1 MKKYP
6 LACHSTRDPFWYR
19 YSNYLIFR
27 TTRRIHSMQWHKV
40 IYIPILSCSPL
51 RMHMI
56 NTFCVC
62 AFFTYIQTYIHPSRP
77 YIHTH
82 QEFDIPSGNPIWRV
96 GKSSTTSPR
105 TQWFGHQQLVTAVVV
120 GGLAVLLRLWSGISV
135 DFHSDGHI
143 CRTWLGWKIVNMLLV
158 AWWNCRT
165 LL

>member
-40 IYIPILSCSPL
+40 IYIYIPILSCSPL

-62 AFFTYIQTYIHPSRP
+62 AFFTYIHTNIHTSIHPGHTYIRTKNLIYHPVTQ
-77 YIHTH
+77 YGVL
-82 QEFDIPSGNPIWRV
+82 ENPAPQAL
-96 GKSSTTSPR
+96 GHNDLATSNLS
-105 TQWFGHQQLVTAVVV
+105 QLWLWVVLRCYCVCEVAFLLIFIRMVTFVE
-120 GGLAVLLRLWSGISV
+120 L
-135 DFHSDGHI
+135 D
-143 CRTWLGWKIVNMLLV
+143 
-158 AWWNCRT
+158 
-165 LL
+165 